1 MLDLIFYFFLFIV
14 GLVIGL
20 VIWSFRLYKL
30 YKVGKRKSFTIQI
43 CILITLIVLVTWEFQ
58 IFPLSENFY
67 IKEQT
72 TKLTGKSFW
81 SWKEFS
87 YDELGI
93 RGEGYTL
100 YIYKFSQET
109 ASYFSNPNSLFFS
122 TFPQKTESDIK
133 WTKTPVK
140 KEDLKILDFVTP
152 IYSSWKGE
160 IVARQ
165 NFIKKIATRK
175 GAYYAYKSGGTT
187 DFFIIAPKDRLVIL
201 INHNM

>member
-1 MLDLIFYFFLFIV
+1 MLDLLFYFFLFIL

-20 VIWSFRLYKL
+20 TIWSVRLYKL
-30 YKVGKRKSFTIQI
+30 YKAGKRKSFTIQI
-43 CILITLIVLVTWEFQ
+43 CILTALIVFATWELQ

-109 ASYFSNPNSLFFS
+109 ADYFSNPNSLFFS
-122 TFPQKTESDIK
+122 TFPRKTESDIK

-140 KEDLKILDFVTP
+140 KEDLKILEFVTP
-152 IYSSWKGE
+152 IYIGWKSE
-160 IVARQ
+160 IIARQ
-165 NFIKKIATRK
+165 DFIKKIATRK
-175 GAYYAYKSGGTT
+175 GAYYAYKDGGGT
-187 DFFIIAPKDRLVIL
+187 DFFIISPKDRLVIL
-201 INHNM
+201 INHDM